1 MSAAAHAPDE
11 IFEGLKVVVV
21 EDDILLQ
28 FYAEDILKEVG
39 CAVVGRA
46 QTLPDAF
53 ETIEAVDHDA
63 VILDL
68 QLKYDQAHAIATL
81 SAARGTAVV
90 LATCTSRH
98 ELPIDLTNFAIA
110 QKPYTSATL
119 LSALR
124 SALEKTTFPS
134 RMASLGA

>member
-1 MSAAAHAPDE
+1 ARCQADCGTGRSGHRAAGQDPR
-11 IFEGLKVVVV
+11 F
-21 EDDILLQ
+21 
-28 FYAEDILKEVG
+28 
-39 CAVVGRA
+39 
-46 QTLPDAF
+46 P
-53 ETIEAVDHDA
+53 
-63 VILDL
+63 DL